1 MYMTKRELASVF
13 GCSEKT
19 IERRVTEME
28 RSGLYPNGVMQVGKV
43 RINREDF
50 ESFLF
55 KKRRM
60 KWKKT
65 TE

>member
-1 MYMTKRELASVF
+1 MYLTKRELASVF

-28 RSGLYPNGVMQVGKV
+28 RNGLYPNGVMQVGKV
-43 RINREDF
+43 RVSREDF
-50 ESFLF
+50 EDFLLR
-55 KKRRM
+55 KRRM
-60 KWKKT
+60 KWKT

>member
-1 MYMTKRELASVF
+1 MYLTKRELVSVF

-19 IERRVTEME
+19 IERRVNEME

-43 RINREDF
+43 RVSREDF
-50 ESFLF
+50 EDFLLR
-55 KKRRM
+55 KRRM
-60 KWKKT
+60 KWKT